1 MFRDC
6 QINNSK
12 LEIEVNNN
20 WKNTIKKNTLINN
33 SS

>member
-20 WKNTIKKNTLINN
+20 WRNTIKKNTLINN